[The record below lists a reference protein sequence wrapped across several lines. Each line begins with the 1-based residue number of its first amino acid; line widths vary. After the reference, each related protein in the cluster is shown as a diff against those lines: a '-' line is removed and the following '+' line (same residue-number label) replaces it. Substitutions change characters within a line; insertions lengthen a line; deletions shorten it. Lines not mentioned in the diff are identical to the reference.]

1 MLNHEISNHLTFEE
15 AIDVTQSLLGKVN
28 KNELSAAE
36 IESIITALVKTKNGA
51 RGFFVAYLTGDSSLA
66 DHPTKEVI
74 NALKTSPE
82 IVSELLVKNLAMS
95 TGTAILHR
103 RNDDQDTAQGSE
115 QVRRRTR
122 DLIKQLPC
130 DTLSTHLNQL
140 KESLTQ
146 NQGEYTDFLKRWK
159 YDTEQR
165 EAIYQTLLSLE
176 D

>member
-1 MLNHEISNHLTFEE
+1 MLNPKISDNLTFEE
-15 AIDVTQSLLGKVN
+15 AIDVTQSLLGKIK
-28 KNELSAAE
+28 KNELPIAE
-36 IESIITALVKTKNGA
+36 IESTITALVKTQNGA
-51 RGFFVAYLTGDSSLA
+51 RGFFVAYLTGDNSFA

-82 IVSELLVKNLAMS
+82 IVCELLVKNLAMS
-95 TGTAILHR
+95 TATAIIHQ
-103 RNDDQDTAQGSE
+103 RNDDQDMAQGSE

-122 DLIKQLPC
+122 DLIKQLSC
-130 DTLSTHLNQL
+130 DTLASHLNQL
-140 KESLTQ
+140 KESIQQ